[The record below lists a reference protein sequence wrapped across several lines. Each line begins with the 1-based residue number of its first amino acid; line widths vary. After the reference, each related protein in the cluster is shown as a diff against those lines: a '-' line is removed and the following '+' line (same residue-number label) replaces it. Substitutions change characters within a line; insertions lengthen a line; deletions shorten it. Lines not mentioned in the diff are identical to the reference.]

1 MSQEKWLHCG
11 LPGYTEICVKKPIK
25 VDSTPESNLLRRVLA
40 TRLMRNAPL
49 RHCLMVLLSYSLLFL
64 VFFSPV
70 ILRGSLLAVGGDGLY
85 IYLPN
90 FYSHKV
96 LWDPLLF
103 SGFPMMADPQVLTW
117 YPPAFLLSLLP
128 GAWNIF
134 IIMAYVLGSSF
145 MYGYVYALT
154 RSRFAALTSGL
165 VFGLSGFMMAHLGHT
180 VIIHVAAWIPLIL
193 WSLEA
198 LRQRLTV
205 RWLIIGSVAVALCF
219 LAGHSQIFVYGLL
232 VAGGYVLVLAW
243 SAPVGRWRYFST
255 SLLMVVAGISLAAV
269 QIVPTIELIGQ
280 SIRVGYPFH
289 DFVAHALPPR
299 QAFTLIFPMVFGHP
313 SASGALPYFGPDNQT
328 ELTGYVG
335 LLPLMLAAVGLVVFR
350 KKSLV
355 WFWLCV
361 AVFALVLATGD
372 ATPLARLLYHVPIL
386 NGFRAP
392 ARHFIELTVAV
403 SVLSGLGVAAVL
415 QQQVSSRL
423 VRRVI
428 GSSSLAMLAGV
439 VLLLMNAGYLNAVAA
454 QKDIGRFS
462 LFPWANSAVAVPLL
476 VFLLAMAAFSYWHK
490 EPTSQFR
497 RALLL
502 SVLVIDLGSFGWF
515 YEWRYVAP
523 DKSAVNAPEN
533 VSHYQSSLLTTNQ
546 RLISYRGYRGTTDDM
561 PANLTRL
568 WGVPNAAGYNVL
580 MLSRINKL
588 IPMIDQMEAP
598 LPWSEPDDRSLDLM
612 AVRYFFFPQ
621 NKIITDSGGVSWIK
635 QDARF
640 WLGSGCNEPPRS
652 SATLNLSTPIKSTT
666 LAIVSRLACS
676 TQIPDDAEVVR
687 LRLTDAQGKIETRS
701 LLAGRDSSEWAY
713 DCAGVTTNV
722 RHRRANI
729 FGSYPSRMK
738 DAPCEAHFYVATLGL
753 GEITELKS
761 VEFEWVGG
769 PGAIILDKFSLTDE
783 KNGTS
788 YPLDS
793 ASLDSNGWRL
803 VEENESTRV
812 YENLR
817 AMPRAWLAN
826 EVVSVNP
833 NQALDAIKTGRL
845 PDGGGFDPSRTALVE
860 APIALNSPNVDGNRS
875 ATIAAMSDTHM
886 EVRTSSTTAS
896 FLITSDA
903 YYPGWRA
910 SIDGQEAPLYRAD
923 YALRGVMLPPGPHT
937 VRFDYRPRSFY
948 AGATI
953 SALTLIAMGGLMLAT
968 MFVRRRRG

>member
-1 MSQEKWLHCG
+1 VSVGPLIQSA
-11 LPGYTEICVKKPIK
+11 PI
-25 VDSTPESNLLRRVLA
+25 
-40 TRLMRNAPL
+40 
-49 RHCLMVLLSYSLLFL
+49 RHCLLVLFSYSLLFL

-90 FYSHKV
+90 FYAHKV

-103 SGFPMMADPQVLTW
+103 SGFPMMADPQVLSW
-117 YPPAFLLSLLP
+117 YPPAFLFSLLP
-128 GAWNIF
+128 GGWNIF
-134 IIMAYVLGSSF
+134 IIMAYVAGSSF

-165 VFGLSGFMMAHLGHT
+165 VFGLSGFMMAHLGHA
-180 VIIHVAAWIPLIL
+180 VIIHVAAWTPLIL

-205 RWLIIGSVAVALCF
+205 RWLVIGSVAVALCF

-232 VAGGYVLVLAW
+232 VAGGYVLVVAW
-243 SAPVGRWRYFST
+243 NAPVGRWRYFST
-255 SLLMVVAGISLAAV
+255 SLLMVVMGIGLAAI
-269 QIVPTIELIGQ
+269 QIVPTVELIGQ

-335 LLPLMLAAVGLVVFR
+335 LLPLLLAVVGAFVFR

-361 AVFALVLATGD
+361 ALFAFVLAMGD

-392 ARHFIELTVAV
+392 ARHFIELTIAV
-403 SVLSGLGVAAVL
+403 SVLSGLGVAAIL
-415 QQQVSSRL
+415 QQQVSARL
-423 VRRVI
+423 MRSVI
-428 GSSSLAMLAGV
+428 VSGSLALIVFV
-439 VLLLMNAGYLNAVAA
+439 VLLLVNAGYLNAVAA
-454 QKDIGRFS
+454 RKDIGRFS
-462 LFPWANSAVAVPLL
+462 LLPWANSAVAVPLII
-476 VFLLAMAAFSYWHK
+476 FLLGSAVLFYWHK
-490 EPTSQFR
+490 NPTSQFR

-523 DKSAVNAPEN
+523 SKNALNAPEN
-533 VSHYQSSLLTTNQ
+533 VSHYQSSLQTTNQ
-546 RLISYRGYRGTTDDM
+546 RLISYRGYRGTTDEM

-621 NKIITDSGGVSWIK
+621 NKILTDSGGVSWIK

-640 WLGSGCNEPPRS
+640 WLGSGCNEAPRR
-652 SATLNLSTPIKSTT
+652 SATLDLATPVKGTT
-666 LAIVSRLACS
+666 LAIVSRLACAA
-676 TQIPDDAEVVR
+676 QIPDGAEVVR
-687 LRLTDAQGKIETRS
+687 LKLSDAQGKTENRS

-713 DCAGVTTNV
+713 DCAGVTANV

-729 FGSYPSRMK
+729 FGNYPSRMN
-738 DAPCEAHFYVATLGL
+738 DAPCEAHFYLSTLKLDGIK
-753 GEITELKS
+753 EIKS

-769 PGAIILDKFSLTDE
+769 PGAIILDKFSLIDE
-783 KNGTS
+783 PNRTS
-788 YPLDS
+788 YPVDSALLDS
-793 ASLDSNGWRL
+793 SGWRL
-803 VEENESTRV
+803 VEDAEGARG

-826 EVVSVNP
+826 EVVNVIP
-833 NQALDAIKTGRL
+833 EQAPITIKTGKL
-845 PDGGGFDPSRTALVE
+845 PDGRGFDPNRTALVE
-860 APIALNSPNVDGNRS
+860 APIALNSPKVDGYRS
-875 ATIAAMSDTHM
+875 ATIAALSDTHM
-886 EVRTSSTTAS
+886 EVRTSSATAS

-923 YALRGVMLPPGPHT
+923 YALRGVLLPPGPHT
-937 VRFDYRPRSFY
+937 VRFDYKPGSFY

-953 SALTLIAMGGLMLAT
+953 SALTLIAMGGLILAT
-968 MFVRRRRG
+968 ILARRRRG

>member
-1 MSQEKWLHCG
+1 MQS
-11 LPGYTEICVKKPIK
+11 
-25 VDSTPESNLLRRVLA
+25 A
-40 TRLMRNAPL
+40 AL
-49 RHCLMVLLSYSLLFL
+49 RHCLLVLLSYSLLFL

-128 GAWNIF
+128 GAWNVF
-134 IIMAYVLGSSF
+134 IIMAYVAGSSF
-145 MYGYVYALT
+145 MYGYVYTLT
-154 RSRFAALTSGL
+154 RSRFAAFTSGL
-165 VFGLSGFMMAHLGHT
+165 VFGLSGFMMAHLGHA

-205 RWLIIGSVAVALCF
+205 RWLVIGSVAVALCF

-232 VAGGYVLVLAW
+232 VAGGYVLVLGW
-243 SAPVGRWRYFST
+243 SAPAGRWRYYAA
-255 SLLMVVAGISLAAV
+255 SLLMVLLGIGLAAI

-280 SIRVGYPFH
+280 SIRVGYPYH
-289 DFVAHALPPR
+289 DFVAHSLPPR

-335 LLPLMLAAVGLVVFR
+335 LLPLLLAAVGLVASK

-355 WFWLCV
+355 LFWLCV
-361 AVFALVLATGD
+361 ALLAVVLAMGD

-403 SVLSGLGVAAVL
+403 SLLSGLGVAAIL
-415 QQQVSSRL
+415 QQQVSARL
-423 VRRVI
+423 LRRVI
-428 GSSSLAMLAGV
+428 VAGSLAMIVFV
-439 VLLLMNAGYLNAVAA
+439 VLLLMNAGYMNAVAA

-462 LFPWANSAVAVPLL
+462 LLPWAHSAVAVPLII
-476 VFLLAMAAFSYWHK
+476 FLLAVAVLAYWRNQ
-490 EPTSQFR
+490 PTSQFR

-502 SVLVIDLGSFGWF
+502 SALIVDLGSFGWF

-523 DKSAVNAPEN
+523 ARNVLNAAEN
-533 VSHYQSSLLTTNQ
+533 VSRYKNSLQATNQ
-546 RLISYRGYRGTTDDM
+546 RLISYRGYRGATDEM

-640 WLGSGCNEPPRS
+640 WLGSGCNELPRN
-652 SATLNLSTPIKSTT
+652 SATVNLPTPIQGTT

-676 TQIPDDAEVVR
+676 AQIPDGKEVVR
-687 LRLTDAQGKIETRS
+687 LRISDAQGKAENHS

-713 DCAGVTTNV
+713 DCTGVTANV

-729 FGSYPSRMK
+729 FGSYPSRMN
-738 DAPCEAHFYVATLGL
+738 DAPCEAHFYVTRLKLDG
-753 GEITELKS
+753 IKDIKS

-769 PGAIILDKFSLTDE
+769 PGAIILDKLSLIDE
-783 KNGTS
+783 QTGTS
-788 YPLDS
+788 FPIDS
-793 ASLDSNGWRL
+793 ALMDSNHWRL
-803 VEENESTRV
+803 VEENESARV

-817 AMPRAWLAN
+817 ALPRAWLAN
-826 EVVSVNP
+826 EVVNVIP
-833 NQALDAIKTGRL
+833 EQALKAIKTGKL
-845 PDGGGFDPSRTALVE
+845 PDGRAFDPSRTALVE
-860 APIALNSPNVDGNRS
+860 EPITLNSPNADSKSS
-875 ATIAAMSDTHM
+875 ATISALSDTRM
-886 EVRTSSTTAS
+886 EVRTSSTNPG
-896 FLITSDA
+896 FLLTSDA
-903 YYPGWRA
+903 YYSGWRA
-910 SIDGQEAPLYRAD
+910 SVDGREAPLYRAD
-923 YALRGVMLPPGPHT
+923 YAIRGVLLPPGAHT
-937 VRFDYRPRSFY
+937 VTFDYHPRSFY

-953 SALTLIAMGGLMLAT
+953 SALTLIAMGGFIIASV
-968 MFVRRRRG
+968 FRRRRGLRT

>member
-1 MSQEKWLHCG
+1 
-11 LPGYTEICVKKPIK
+11 
-25 VDSTPESNLLRRVLA
+25 VDSTPESNLFRRVLV
-40 TRLMRNAPL
+40 TRLIRHAQL
-49 RHCLMVLLSYSLLFL
+49 RHCLLVLLFYSLLFL
-64 VFFSPV
+64 MFFSPV

-85 IYLPN
+85 LYLPN

-117 YPPAFLLSLLP
+117 YPPAFFLSLLP
-128 GAWNIF
+128 NAWNVF
-134 IIMAYVLGSSF
+134 IVMAYVAGSSF

-154 RSRFAALTSGL
+154 RSRLAALTSGL
-165 VFGLSGFMMAHLGHT
+165 IFGLSGFMMAHLGHA

-193 WSLEA
+193 WTLAA
-198 LRQRLTV
+198 LRQRFTV
-205 RWLIIGSVAVALCF
+205 RWLVIGSVAMALCF

-232 VAGGYVLVLAW
+232 VAGGYVLVVGW
-243 SAPVGRWRYFST
+243 SAPVGRWRFFSV
-255 SLLMVVAGISLAAV
+255 SLLMVLIGIGLAAV
-269 QIVPTIELIGQ
+269 QIIPAIELIRQ

-335 LLPLMLAAVGLVVFR
+335 LLPLMLGAVGLVAFR
-350 KKSLV
+350 RKSLA

-361 AVFALVLATGD
+361 ALLALVLATGD

-403 SVLSGLGVAAVL
+403 SILSGLGVAAIL
-415 QQQVSSRL
+415 QQQVSARL

-428 GSSSLAMLAGV
+428 VSSSLAMLAGV
-439 VLLLMNAGYLNAVAA
+439 VLLFMNAGYMNAVAA

-462 LFPWANSAVAVPLL
+462 LLPWANSAVVVPQI
-476 VFLLAMAAFSYWHK
+476 VFLLAMAALSYWHK
-490 EPTSQFR
+490 KPTSQFR

-523 DKSAVNAPEN
+523 SKSALNAPEN
-533 VSHYQSSLLTTNQ
+533 VSRYQSSLQTTNQ
-546 RLISYRGYRGTTDDM
+546 RLISYRGYRGTTDEM

-588 IPMIDQMEAP
+588 IPMVDQMEAP
-598 LPWSEPDDRSLDLM
+598 LPWSEPDNRSLDLM

-640 WLGSGCNEPPRS
+640 WLGSSCNELPRNS
-652 SATLNLSTPIKSTT
+652 VAVNLAAPVKSTA

-676 TQIPDDAEVVR
+676 APIPDGTEVVR
-687 LRLTDAQGKIETRS
+687 LRLSDVQGKTENRS

-713 DCAGVTTNV
+713 DCNGVTATV
-722 RHRRANI
+722 EHGRANI
-729 FGSYPSRMK
+729 FGNYPSRMN
-738 DAPCEAHFYVATLGL
+738 DAPCEAHFYVTRFRLDRVK
-753 GEITELKS
+753 EIKS

-769 PGAIILDKFSLTDE
+769 SAAIILDKLSLIDE
-783 KNGTS
+783 QTGTS
-788 YPLDS
+788 YPIDS
-793 ASLDSNGWRL
+793 ALMDSNRWRL
-803 VEENESTRV
+803 VDENENARV

-817 AMPRAWLAN
+817 AMPRAWLAT
-826 EVVSVNP
+826 EVVNVNP
-833 NQALDAIKTGRL
+833 NQALDVIKTGKL
-845 PDGGGFDPSRTALVE
+845 PDGRSFDPSRTALVE
-860 APIALNSPNVDGNRS
+860 TPIALNSQSVDSKAS
-875 ATIAAMSDTHM
+875 ATIAALSDTHM
-886 EVRTSSTTAS
+886 EVRTSTATAS

-903 YYPGWRA
+903 FYPGWRA

-923 YALRGVMLPPGPHT
+923 YAIRGVSLPPGQHT
-937 VRFDYRPRSFY
+937 VSFDYRPRSFY

-953 SALTLIAMGGLMLAT
+953 SSLTLIALGGFILAG
-968 MFVRRRRG
+968 MFLRRRRG

>member
-1 MSQEKWLHCG
+1 M
-11 LPGYTEICVKKPIK
+11 
-25 VDSTPESNLLRRVLA
+25 DSTPESNLFRRVLA

-49 RHCLMVLLSYSLLFL
+49 RHCLLVLLSYSLLFL

-117 YPPAFLLSLLP
+117 YPPALLFSLLP
-128 GAWNIF
+128 GAWNVF
-134 IIMAYVLGSSF
+134 IIMAYVAGSSF

-165 VFGLSGFMMAHLGHT
+165 VFGLSGFMIAHLGHA

-198 LRQRLTV
+198 LRQRLTF
-205 RWLIIGSVAVALCF
+205 RWSVIGSVAVALCF

-243 SAPVGRWRYFST
+243 SAPVGRWRYFSA
-255 SLLMVVAGISLAAV
+255 SLLMVLVGIGLAAI

-280 SIRVGYPFH
+280 SIRVGYPYH

-335 LLPLMLAAVGLVVFR
+335 LLPLMLAAVGLVASK
-350 KKSLV
+350 KKSLAL
-355 WFWLCV
+355 FWLCV
-361 AVFALVLATGD
+361 ALLALVLATGD

-403 SVLSGLGVAAVL
+403 SVLSGLGVAAIL
-415 QQQVSSRL
+415 QQQVSAKL

-428 GSSSLAMLAGV
+428 VSSSLAMLAGV
-439 VLLLMNAGYLNAVAA
+439 VLLFMNAGYMNAVAA

-462 LFPWANSAVAVPLL
+462 LLPWANSAVAVPLI
-476 VFLLAMAAFSYWHK
+476 VFLLAMAALSYWHNQ
-490 EPTSQFR
+490 PTSQFR

-523 DKSAVNAPEN
+523 ARNALNAPEN
-533 VSHYQSSLLTTNQ
+533 VSRYKNLLQATNQ
-546 RLISYRGYRGTTDDM
+546 RLISYRGYRGTTDEM

-612 AVRYFFFPQ
+612 AVRYFFLPQ

-640 WLGSGCNEPPRS
+640 WLGSGCNEPPRR
-652 SATLNLSTPIKSTT
+652 SATLNLSTPIKSTK
-666 LAIVSRLACS
+666 LAMVSRLACS
-676 TQIPDDAEVVR
+676 VQIPDGAEVVR
-687 LRLTDAQGKIETRS
+687 LRLTDAQGKTENRS

-713 DCAGVTTNV
+713 DCAGVTTIV

-729 FGSYPSRMK
+729 FGNYASRMN
-738 DAPCEAHFYVATLGL
+738 DAPCEAHFYVTRLRLDG
-753 GEITELKS
+753 IKDIKS

-769 PGAIILDKFSLTDE
+769 LGAIILDKLSLIDE
-783 KNGTS
+783 ANGTS
-788 YPLDS
+788 YPIDS
-793 ASLDSNGWRL
+793 ASMDSNRWRL
-803 VEENESTRV
+803 VEETEGARV

-817 AMPRAWLAN
+817 AMPRVWLATETAN
-826 EVVSVNP
+826 VNP
-833 NQALDAIKTGRL
+833 NQALDAIKTGKL
-845 PDGGGFDPSRTALVE
+845 PDGRIFDPSRTALVE
-860 APIALNSPNVDGNRS
+860 APLTLNSATVDNKAS
-875 ATIAAMSDTHM
+875 ATVAVLTNARM
-886 EVRTSSTTAS
+886 EVHTSSAAAS

-910 SIDGQEAPLYRAD
+910 TIDGREAQPYRVD
-923 YALRGVMLPPGPHT
+923 YAIRGVVVPPGVHV

-948 AGATI
+948 YGAVM
-953 SALTLIAMGGLMLAT
+953 SALSLFLLGALGLRAFSLKTAFDISRT
-968 MFVRRRRG
+968 